1 MEEQKQYGL
10 SMVCFIAMISTI
22 LCHIMQYFG
31 NVACY
36 YLNVGVGL
44 FLFISGFLYGKKD
57 ISDVTVF
64 YKKWLVRIFV
74 PYYIMLGVIILVK
87 LLQRESITVK
97 ESISSVLCL
106 QWYGKTVP
114 NCGHLWYISCILF
127 CYLITPVLQWICKQN
142 ENKSLTK
149 KCILLVLTVL
159 MLQVIYSLG
168 GMKQAT
174 TSILPY
180 ILGYFMSF
188 NKITLNS
195 RGGGYSTVI
204 LVTSLGLYCVM
215 YVFEVLRCFDILS
228 ILLDY
233 YKSIV
238 AIAITMF
245 FVQYSFGNAYIRN
258 IFDFSDKYSYGIY
271 LTHHI
276 FILGSLSVMTLTPYL
291 WTNVT
296 IPFLIATITGMV
308 LIWSSDK
315 ITVLIKKK
323 RGIR

>member
-1 MEEQKQYGL
+1 MMEEQKQYGL
-10 SMVCFIAMISTI
+10 SMVRFIAMISII
-22 LCHIMQYFG
+22 LCHIMQNLG
-31 NVACY
+31 NISCY
-36 YLNVGVGL
+36 YLNVGVWL

-57 ISDVTVF
+57 ISNVTVF
-64 YKKWLVRIFV
+64 YKKRLVRILV
-74 PYYIMLGVIILVK
+74 PYYIMLGVIILVN
-87 LLQRESITVK
+87 LLQGDSITAK
-97 ESISSVLCL
+97 ELISSILCL

-127 CYLITPVLQWICKQN
+127 CYLITPILQWICEQN
-142 ENKSLTK
+142 ENKSLIK
-149 KCILLVLTVL
+149 KCMLLVLAVL

-204 LVTSLGLYCVM
+204 LVISLGLYCVM
-215 YVFEVLRCFDILS
+215 YVFEALGYFAIPG

-238 AIAITMF
+238 ATAITMF
-245 FVQYSFGNAYIRN
+245 FVQYSFENSFIRE

-276 FILGSLSVMTLTPYL
+276 FILGSLSVMSLTPC
-291 WTNVT
+291 WWINVT

-315 ITVLIKKK
+315 ITVLLRK
-323 RGIR
+323 RG